1 MAECSFEYWIIQ
13 FIRMGLLFPER
24 GVFCVTDIRVLFAL
38 HNASEDVAT
47 KAFRIKPSTTFV
59 RPLPRARIQRHNWP
73 PTFVGSALSIRW
85 YRLYGYFVCDLP
97 HWSSNQQLWKV
108 SHCGAARPWVP
119 QRGPLT
125 LLQLARITIRRLVGV
140 RHFERSVNTLKQQ
153 LPPFVFRYATRSD
166 KMLVGFETS
175 TSIWL

>member
-47 KAFRIKPSTTFV
+47 KAFRIKPSTTFA

-119 QRGPLT
+119 QRAAYSATARAHYDPATGWSTPLRALCQHAEAAT
-125 LLQLARITIRRLVGV
+125 AAVRLPLCYT
-140 RHFERSVNTLKQQ
+140 F
-153 LPPFVFRYATRSD
+153 
-166 KMLVGFETS
+166 
-175 TSIWL
+175 W